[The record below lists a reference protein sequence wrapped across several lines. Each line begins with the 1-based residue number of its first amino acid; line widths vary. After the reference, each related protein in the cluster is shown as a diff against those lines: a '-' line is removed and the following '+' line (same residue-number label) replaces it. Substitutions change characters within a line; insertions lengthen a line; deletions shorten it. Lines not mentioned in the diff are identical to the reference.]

1 MGRLTLTSE
10 PHATLRNN
18 PNPTPFHVRFMVMM
32 TAKMGEKDSRD
43 DVLKA
48 FQVFDS
54 DETGAIDLKKLDRV
68 AKVASAY
75 SVLCHLI

>member
-1 MGRLTLTSE
+1 
-10 PHATLRNN
+10 
-18 PNPTPFHVRFMVMM
+18 MVMM